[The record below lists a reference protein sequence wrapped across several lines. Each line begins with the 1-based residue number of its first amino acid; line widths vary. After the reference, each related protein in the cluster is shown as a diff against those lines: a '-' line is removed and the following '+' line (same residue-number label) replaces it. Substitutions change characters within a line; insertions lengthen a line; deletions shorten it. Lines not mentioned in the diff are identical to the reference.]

1 MANNLES
8 SINLLKLNSESTL
21 RQLPL
26 MDFQV
31 SPMTPIELVASQF
44 NKQSKLPGVIVVSD
58 QKFLG
63 MISRSY
69 FHEQMN
75 SLYGSKL
82 FMKRPIQFV
91 LKANKYSDKYL
102 ILPAEEKINFAVQR
116 ALSRSDETVYEPLI
130 IKFTSKKNPDVGI
143 YFLLSFQ
150 TLIFAQSHSIK
161 QVINELAHY
170 KTDAKNY
177 LMQLKSKQYKLQ
189 QHTEALQVQKQEI
202 LDRNKLLEKQHNE
215 LISKSEQIKNMNK
228 TMQEITVFSSQEVR
242 KAFFATFEGVQ
253 KINNNMNK
261 IVKIGQVF
269 TNELNLVNSTSNQIE
284 IISKQVEHLAILAAI
299 VAGHSNSQLSGFSH
313 ITNEIGK
320 LVSETSEAGRQM
332 NEVTNH
338 LIPKISE
345 LNNLAETGKNTAQS
359 LVENNQRSEKTLDE
373 LDGLIQ
379 QLNLET
385 KAVNFSDLEDQNM
398 DIYKLQALKS
408 KQEKEKLIEKINSSL
423 DKKTKFSS

>member
-8 SINLLKLNSESTL
+8 SINLPKLNSESTL

-26 MDFQV
+26 IDFQV
-31 SPMTPIELVASQF
+31 SPMTPIELIASQF
-44 NKQSKLPGVIVVSD
+44 NEQSKLPGVIVVSD

-69 FHEQMN
+69 FNEQM
-75 SLYGSKL
+75 SYFYGRKL
-82 FMKRPIQFV
+82 FMKRPIQYF
-91 LKANKYSDKYL
+91 LKGNKYSDNYL
-102 ILPAEEKINFAVQR
+102 ILPAEEKIHLAVQR
-116 ALSRSDETVYEPLI
+116 ALNRSDKTVYEPLI
-130 IKFTSKKNPDVGI
+130 IKFTSKKNPNFCI

-150 TLIFAQSHSIK
+150 TLILAQSHSIK
-161 QVINELAHY
+161 EVNNELSSY
-170 KTDAKNY
+170 KKNGKIY

-189 QHTEALQVQKQEI
+189 QHTEALKVQKQEI

-215 LISKSEQIKNMNK
+215 LINQSEQIKNLNQTLK
-228 TMQEITVFSSQEVR
+228 EITGFMSQEGRKVFS
-242 KAFFATFEGVQ
+242 ATFEGVQ
-253 KINNNMNK
+253 KINKNMNK
-261 IVKIGQVF
+261 IVNIGQLF

-284 IISKQVEHLAILAAI
+284 TISKQVEHLAIQAAI
-299 VAGHSNSQLSGFSH
+299 VAGHSNSQLSDFSH

-320 LVSETSEAGRQM
+320 LVSETFKAGRQM

-359 LVENNQRSEKTLDE
+359 LIENNQRSEKTLDE
-373 LDGLIQ
+373 LEALIK

-385 KAVNFSDLEDQNM
+385 KAVNLSDLEDKNV
-398 DIYKLQALKS
+398 DIYKLQVLKS
-408 KQEKEKLIEKINSSL
+408 KQEKEKLIEKINSTL
-423 DKKTKFSS
+423 DKKLNF